1 MLQVNASLRHHC
13 PNPRSPLPPAMEK
26 AAPTAVARKRES
38 DGIAGS
44 RPRNRARGGN
54 YDGNWVAEDPISR
67 LPDAIL
73 GTIISLLPTKDG
85 ERTQALSRRWHHLWC
100 SAPLHLQA
108 NSSLCSSLR
117 WRPTIINRIL
127 SDHPGPARRF
137 HFPFI
142 QFTPGDID
150 SRRTELDGWC
160 QSRALDGLQELNIYY
175 GRWSREPP
183 HISFLLPTS
192 ALRFAPTLLVLKIG
206 SCNFP
211 SEISPSLSF
220 PLLKQLILRCVSI
233 SEDVFDQ
240 VLSGCRALESLQLWD
255 ILTARR
261 LHIRSLTLRS
271 IGSRA
276 RSACTQELVIEDA
289 PCLERFVSLYPPD
302 ISFETIRVI
311 GAPKLKILGLFSPC
325 VSTLQIA
332 TLVVKG
338 MSPVSLANSICTVK
352 VLALYS
358 SGSQLN
364 AVLNILRCF
373 PRLEKLYF
381 TLKKHPKMDM
391 KNVHLCDPLDPI
403 ECLAIHL
410 KKLVFENYKG
420 RHQDADF
427 AKFFILT
434 AKVLKEIKISS
445 PKGNDIKWVDDQ
457 HKLLQ
462 VEDRAS
468 RDAGPEFRSEFSC
481 LGKTK
486 QIHDL
491 LDDPFDCSCCRIK
504 CNVLSGESCP

>member
-1 MLQVNASLRHHC
+1 M
-13 PNPRSPLPPAMEK
+13 
-26 AAPTAVARKRES
+26 
-38 DGIAGS
+38 
-44 RPRNRARGGN
+44 
-54 YDGNWVAEDPISR
+54 
-67 LPDAIL
+67 
-73 GTIISLLPTKDG
+73 
-85 ERTQALSRRWHHLWC
+85 
-100 SAPLHLQA
+100 
-108 NSSLCSSLR
+108 
-117 WRPTIINRIL
+117 
-127 SDHPGPARRF
+127 
-137 HFPFI
+137 
-142 QFTPGDID
+142 
-150 SRRTELDGWC
+150 
-160 QSRALDGLQELNIYY
+160 
-175 GRWSREPP
+175 
-183 HISFLLPTS
+183 
-192 ALRFAPTLLVLKIG
+192 LKIG

-468 RDAGPEFRSEFSC
+468 RDAEPEFRSEFSC

>member
-1 MLQVNASLRHHC
+1 
-13 PNPRSPLPPAMEK
+13 MEK

-44 RPRNRARGGN
+44 RPRNRTA
-54 YDGNWVAEDPISR
+54 
-67 LPDAIL
+67 
-73 GTIISLLPTKDG
+73 GT
-85 ERTQALSRRWHHLWC
+85 LS
-100 SAPLHLQA
+100 STAGANPEPL
-108 NSSLCSSLR
+108 
-117 WRPTIINRIL
+117 T
-127 SDHPGPARRF
+127 
-137 HFPFI
+137 
-142 QFTPGDID
+142 D
-150 SRRTELDGWC
+150 SRSSISATGDG
-160 QSRALDGLQELNIYY
+160 
-175 GRWSREPP
+175 RENRL
-183 HISFLLPTS
+183 SFLLSSS
-192 ALRFAPTLLVLKIG
+192 APRFAPTLLVLKIG

-271 IGSRA
+271 IGFRA

-289 PCLERFVSLYPPD
+289 PSLERFVSLYSPD

-332 TLVVKG
+332 TLVIKG
-338 MSPVSLANSICTVK
+338 VSPVSLANSICTVK

-381 TLKKHPKMDM
+381 TLKHPKMDM
-391 KNVHLCDPLDPI
+391 KNVRLCDPLDPI

-420 RHQDADF
+420 RDQDADF
-427 AKFFILT
+427 AKFFILN

-445 PKGNDIKWVDDQ
+445 PKGNDIQWVDDQ
-457 HKLLQ
+457 HRLLQ

-468 RDAGPEFRSEFSC
+468 RDAEPEFRSEFSC

-491 LDDPFDCSCCRIK
+491 LDNPFDCSCSRIK
-504 CNVLSGESCP
+504 CNVLSGEACP